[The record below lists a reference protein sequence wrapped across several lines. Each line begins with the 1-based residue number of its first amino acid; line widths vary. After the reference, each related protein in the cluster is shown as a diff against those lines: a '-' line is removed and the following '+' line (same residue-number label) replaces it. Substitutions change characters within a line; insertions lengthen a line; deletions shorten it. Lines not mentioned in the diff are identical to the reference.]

1 MPENGPQTGP
11 SAGVPTPRFAGRSVL
26 VTGGA
31 SGIGEATCRLFAAEG
46 ATVTVL
52 DRNEQGAH
60 RVADAVGGR
69 AVVADVRDAEAV
81 NRTVLDAAEAMGGLT
96 DLVNNAGAGMAKPL
110 IDYTDKEWAL
120 LIGVNLTGTFHGIR
134 AAAPIMLEAG
144 GGSIVNNASLT
155 GIRPTRGEGPYS
167 AAKAG
172 VLNLTQTAAVELAPS
187 IRVNAVAPGMVHT
200 PLTDIVVANDDWRS
214 AAESGTP
221 LGRVGTAEEVAQV
234 IAFLASDTASYVTG
248 QTVVVDG
255 GSVLPSLQ
263 SDALLRAISSSGFG
277 P

>member
-1 MPENGPQTGP
+1 VAETVSP
-11 SAGVPTPRFAGRSVL
+11 SAAPTPRFAGRRVL

-31 SGIGEATCRLFAAEG
+31 SGIGAATCRLFAAQG

-52 DRNEQGAH
+52 DRNADGAH
-60 RVADAVGGR
+60 RVAAEVGGR
-69 AVVADVRDAEAV
+69 AAVADVRDADAV
-81 NRTVLDAAEAMGGLT
+81 NRAVADAAEAMGGLT

-134 AAAPIMLEAG
+134 AAAPIMLAAG
-144 GGSIVNNASLT
+144 GGSIVNNSSLT

-172 VLNLTQTAAVELAPS
+172 VLNLTQTAAVELAPT

-200 PLTDIVVANDDWRS
+200 ALTDIVVANDEWRT

-221 LGRVGTAEEVAQV
+221 LARVGTAEEVARV
-234 IAFLASDTASYVTG
+234 IAFLASDDASYITG

-263 SDALLRAISSSGFG
+263 SDALLRAISTSGFG
-277 P
+277 S

>member
-81 NRTVLDAAEAMGGLT
+81 NRAVLDAAEAMGGLT

-187 IRVNAVAPGMVHT
+187 VRVNAVAPGMVHT

-234 IAFLASDTASYVTG
+234 IAFLASDAASYVTG